1 MRLLRPRGVYAPQE
15 DTELL
20 AQAAR
25 GELRRLCA
33 EPRPAVDVL
42 DVGTGTGA
50 LALMAAGCPGA
61 RVTAVDISWRAV
73 LAARLNAWRLGLPV
87 TVLRGDLTTPVRGR
101 RFDLVLSNPPYV
113 LSPAPLR
120 GGPERAW
127 NAGADGRQ
135 ILDRLCADAPG
146 LLTES
151 GVLLLVQSALS
162 GVDPTLDM
170 LRDGGLSA
178 RVELRTT
185 IPFGPVMARHAAWL
199 EQRGLIGPEE
209 RKEDLVVIRAQRD

>member
-25 GELRRLCA
+25 AELRALC
-33 EPRPAVDVL
+33 EQPGVEVL

-50 LALMAAGCPGA
+50 LALMAAECPGA

-73 LAARLNAWRLGLPV
+73 LVARYNAWRLGLPV
-87 TVLRGDLTTPVRGR
+87 DVHRGDLTEPVEGR
-101 RFDLVLSNPPYV
+101 RFDLILSNPPYV
-113 LSPAPLR
+113 LSPRPSR
-120 GGPERAW
+120 GSDRTW
-127 NAGADGRQ
+127 NAGENGRQ
-135 ILDRLCADAPG
+135 VIDRLCARAPG
-146 LLTES
+146 LLRDT

-162 GVDPTLDM
+162 GVDETLDR
-170 LRDGGLSA
+170 LQAGGLEA

-185 IPFGPVMARHAAWL
+185 IPFGPVMAEHAGWL
-199 EQRGLIGPEE
+199 EERGLIAPEE
-209 RKEDLVVIRAQRD
+209 RKEDLVVIRAQRT

>member
-25 GELRRLCA
+25 SELRALC
-33 EPRPAVDVL
+33 EQPRVEVL

-50 LALMAAGCPGA
+50 LALMAAECGAA

-73 LAARLNAWRLGLPV
+73 LAARYNAWRLGLPV
-87 TVLRGDLTTPVRGR
+87 VVRHGDLTGPVSGR
-101 RFDLVLSNPPYV
+101 RFDLILSNPPYV
-113 LSPAPLR
+113 LSPRPLR
-120 GGPERAW
+120 RGAVRTW
-127 NAGADGRQ
+127 NAGVDGRQ
-135 ILDRLCADAPG
+135 VIDRLCDRAPG
-146 LLTES
+146 MLTDA

-162 GVDPTLDM
+162 GVDATLER
-170 LRDGGLSA
+170 LQDGGLTA

-185 IPFGPVMARHAAWL
+185 IPFGPVMARHADWL
-199 EQRGLIGPEE
+199 EEQGLIEPEE
-209 RKEDLVVIRAQRD
+209 RKEDLVVIRAQRT

>member
-25 GELRRLCA
+25 SELRILC
-33 EPRPAVDVL
+33 EQPRVEVL

-50 LALMAAGCPGA
+50 LALLAAECGAA

-73 LAARLNAWRLGLPV
+73 LAARYNAWRRGLPV
-87 TVLRGDLTTPVRGR
+87 VVRHGDLTGPVGDR
-101 RFDLVLSNPPYV
+101 RFDLILSNPPYV
-113 LSPAPLR
+113 LSPRPAR
-120 GGPERAW
+120 GSDRTW
-127 NAGADGRQ
+127 NAGVDGRQ
-135 ILDRLCADAPG
+135 VIDRLCDRAPD
-146 LLTES
+146 LLRES

-162 GVDPTLDM
+162 GVDATLDR

-185 IPFGPVMARHAAWL
+185 IPFGPVMARHAEWL
-199 EQRGLIGPEE
+199 EKQGLIDPEE
-209 RKEDLVVIRAQRD
+209 RKEDLVVIRAQRN